1 MGGLWRSPGR
11 GKPPRSPGRVGPR
24 RGLAGGSKRDL
35 QDSWGGFD
43 PVWTTLGYDIADIFF
58 VSGLSNCGVGSEEI
72 SRLRARWLEG
82 VNGSGLLR
90 SLARARE
97 FKEYADQRFPSH
109 APFHILG
116 LHCACA

>member
-1 MGGLWRSPGR
+1 VAVTWEGETTA
-11 GKPPRSPGRVGPR
+11 KPRE
-24 RGLAGGSKRDL
+24 
-35 QDSWGGFD
+35 SWETALGEPVQPAGFD